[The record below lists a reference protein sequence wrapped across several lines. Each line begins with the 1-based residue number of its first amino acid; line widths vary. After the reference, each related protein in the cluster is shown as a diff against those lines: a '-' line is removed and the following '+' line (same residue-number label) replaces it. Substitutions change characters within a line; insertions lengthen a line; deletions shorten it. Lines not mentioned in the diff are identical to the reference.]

1 MNLSA
6 ITEVRKAGVY
16 FEAGFT
22 TIDISF
28 CGTIYEAA
36 KHDPILDGDDWEAR
50 VEELAKQ
57 FKQQGIRVNT
67 THLPY
72 RYHYENPDEENYA
85 YHYEMTRRSLIAS
98 ERLGAKWAVVHV
110 NTVEATMAHVKKLF
124 ADTGVKSIGL
134 AIENMA
140 KLPVED
146 LIEAHDRLKGEGYRV
161 GICYDIGHCH
171 MTLVNNYDTTE
182 MIYRLGERICM
193 LHLHDNCRNGDH
205 HRIPFAGTIRWEDA
219 MRALKDVGFA
229 GDFNYELNL
238 SVVPKPLQPA
248 YMRYACEIA
257 LYLSSVFESHVP
269 EKKEETL

>member
-6 ITEVRKAGVY
+6 ITEVRKAGV
-16 FEAGFT
+16 FLDAGIN

-28 CGTIYEAA
+28 CATIYEAE
-36 KHDPILDGDDWEAR
+36 KHDPILDGEDWETR
-50 VEELAKQ
+50 IEVLDKQ
-57 FKQQGIRVNT
+57 FKEQGIRVNT

-72 RYHYENPDEENYA
+72 RYHYENPEEENYA

-110 NTVEATMAHVKKLF
+110 SSVDATVAHVKKLF
-124 ADTGVKSIGL
+124 ADTGVKTVGL

-140 KLPVED
+140 KSPIEE
-146 LIEAHDRLKGEGYRV
+146 LIEAHDVLLAEGYRV

-171 MTLVNNYDTTE
+171 MTLVNDYDTTD

-193 LHLHDNCRNGDH
+193 LHLHDNCRNGDQ

-238 SVVPKPLQPA
+238 SVVPTPLLPS
-248 YMRYACEIA
+248 YMRYACDIA
-257 LYLSSVFESHVP
+257 RYLISVYESHVP
-269 EKKEETL
+269 ADKEKNI

>member
-110 NTVEATMAHVKKLF
+110 ITVEATMAHVKKLF

-257 LYLSSVFESHVP
+257 LYLSSVFEAHVP

>member
-6 ITEVRKAGVY
+6 ITEVRKAGV
-16 FEAGFT
+16 FLEAGIK

-28 CGTIYEAA
+28 CATIYEEE

-50 VEELAKQ
+50 LEALDTH
-57 FKQQGIRVNT
+57 FKEQGIRVNT

-110 NTVEATMAHVKKLF
+110 NSVDATVAHVKKLF
-124 ADTGVKSIGL
+124 ADTGVKTVGL

-140 KLPVED
+140 KSPIEE
-146 LIEAHDRLKGEGYRV
+146 LIEAHDILLTEGYRV

-171 MTLVNNYDTTE
+171 MTLANDYDTTD

-193 LHLHDNCRNGDH
+193 LHLHDNCRNGDQ
-205 HRIPFAGTIRWEDA
+205 HRVPYAGTIRWEDA
-219 MRALKDVGFA
+219 MRALKDIGFG
-229 GDFNYELNL
+229 GDFNYELDMR
-238 SVVPKPLQPA
+238 VIPKPLINA
-248 YMRYACEIA
+248 YVRYAYEVA
-257 LYLSSVFESHVP
+257 RYLVSVYESHAP
-269 EKKEETL
+269 AQTEETV

>member
-16 FEAGFT
+16 FAAGCT

>member
-205 HRIPFAGTIRWEDA
+205 HRIPFAGTIHWEDA

-238 SVVPKPLQPA
+238 SVVPKPLQSA

-269 EKKEETL
+269 EKREETL